1 MLNRLQKLI
10 RILSKTFEWLSIV
23 AGWTMT
29 AIVFSDAFSHKLF
42 RHSLKGSYD
51 SVSYLFIPAIT
62 FALSSSL
69 INGKL
74 IKFDLFVIKSPKHLQ
89 ELLNSLVALFSMVL
103 SILIIWQS
111 LLYGR
116 TLQAG
121 AEISPT
127 AKFPIYPFA
136 YGIAIS
142 FLPIFLELL
151 SQFINSIK
159 QIFLKLPIRA
169 L

>member
-1 MLNRLQKLI
+1 MDRLQRLTG
-10 RILSKTFEWLSIV
+10 ILSSEFEWLSIA

-29 AIVFSDAFSHKLF
+29 VIVLFDAVSHKLF
-42 RHSLKGSYD
+42 RYSLKGSYD
-51 SVSYLFIPAIT
+51 SVSYLFIVAT
-62 FALSSSL
+62 SFALSSSF

-74 IKFDLFVIKSPKHLQ
+74 IRFDLFVMKSPKHLQ
-89 ELLNSLVALFSMVL
+89 ELLNSIVAVLGMVL

-121 AEISPT
+121 GEISST

-142 FLPIFLELL
+142 FFPMFLKFL

-159 QIFLKLPIRA
+159 KYY
-169 L
+169 